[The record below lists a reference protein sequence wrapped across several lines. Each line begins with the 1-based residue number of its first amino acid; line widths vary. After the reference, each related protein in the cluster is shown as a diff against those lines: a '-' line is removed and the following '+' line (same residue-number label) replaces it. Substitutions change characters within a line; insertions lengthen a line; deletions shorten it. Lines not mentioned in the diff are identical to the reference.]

1 MRMLLFSILW
11 IAALV
16 NTAAQD
22 RKAIE
27 KIRAKYD
34 QGKYYAGIRLSD
46 KLIGDGGGSDVLLL
60 RAEGY
65 NEIGEFARAERDARA
80 VLGNGSDQDRKK
92 AALQLG
98 IAAMETGRADS
109 ARYWLNEAIGAADD
123 REALI
128 RLGRSDVVQG
138 DLQAAMEKFN
148 QLLSRSPDDAAAL
161 LERGAAHAMLGNTA
175 AARSDLD
182 RAIELAPRDPV
193 AWNSR
198 GFHLHAAND
207 QHERAIKDYGQ
218 AIKFDPNYSFAFN
231 NRGWSYFKLGDL
243 KKARK
248 NIGIAARKRPNNPFI
263 HRNLGMIELQ
273 QGDTAKAC
281 SEFRKALDL
290 NFTELHGSEVMEL
303 VTKHCSGAGKPIEK
317 VPAARSNA
325 PAEPT
330 RTSPRSNAP

>member
-1 MRMLLFSILW
+1 MLLFSLLW
-11 IAALV
+11 IATLA
-16 NTAAQD
+16 NAAGQD

-27 KIRAKYD
+27 KIRGKYD
-34 QGKYYAGIRLSD
+34 RGKYYAGIRIAD
-46 KLIGDGGGSDVLLL
+46 KSIGDGGGAEVLLL

-80 VLGNGSDQDRKK
+80 VLGNEGDRKK

-109 ARYWLNEAIGAADD
+109 ARYWLNEAIGDAND
-123 REALI
+123 REALF
-128 RLGRSDVVQG
+128 RLGRLDVVQG

-148 QLLSRSPDDAAAL
+148 LLLSRSPDDASGL
-161 LERGAAHAMLGNTA
+161 LERGAVNSMLGDTA

-182 RAIELAPRDPV
+182 RAIAIAPRDPV

-198 GFHLHAAND
+198 GFHLYAAND
-207 QHERAIKDYGQ
+207 QHAKAIRDYDQ

-263 HRNLGMIELQ
+263 HRNIGMIELQ

-303 VTKHCSGAGKPIEK
+303 VTKHCTGTGKPAEQ
-317 VPAARSNA
+317 VPPVRSNA

-330 RTSPRSNAP
+330 RNTPRSNAP